1 MWRFLLSTKGRTA
14 RLPYALFMVSTS
26 LGLFAAYFLLL
37 PIMMNIGFSIYTPVI
52 SVLWLLAFVLI
63 WPSYAL
69 SVRRLKDMNGPTWP
83 ALFFLLPFLTS
94 LLFVLSPWIVP
105 AFPQNSTGIN
115 PEYEALTRTLGQV
128 SEAVGWLNRALIL
141 ILCFI
146 PGTKGPNRY
155 GPPPGQ
161 KAAPDLSVFE

>member
-14 RLPYALFMVSTS
+14 RLPYALFMVSSS
-26 LGLFAAYFLLL
+26 LAVFAAYSFLL
-37 PIMMNIGFSIYTPVI
+37 PIIMNIGISIASPVL
-52 SVLWLLAFVLI
+52 SVFGLLAFVLI
-63 WPSYAL
+63 WPIYAL
-69 SVRRLKDMNGPTWP
+69 SVRRLKDLNGPTWP

-105 AFPQNSTGIN
+105 VFPENSAGVN
-115 PEYEALTRTLGQV
+115 PEYESLTRTLRQI
-128 SEAVGWLNRALIL
+128 SDAVGWLNRALIL
-141 ILCFI
+141 LLCLI

>member
-26 LGLFAAYFLLL
+26 LGLFAAYAFLL
-37 PIMMNIGFSIYTPVI
+37 PGIMNTGISIASPVL
-52 SVLWLLAFVLI
+52 SVFGLLAFVLI

-69 SVRRLKDMNGPTWP
+69 AVRRLKDLNGPIWP

-94 LLFVLSPWIVP
+94 LLFIVSPWIVP
-105 AFPQNSTGIN
+105 VFPENSTGIN
-115 PEYEALTRTLGQV
+115 PEYEALTRTLRQV
-128 SEAVGWLNRALIL
+128 SEAVGWLNRALTL

-146 PGTKGPNRY
+146 PGTKGANRY